1 MENEK
6 VIAELLQRIKTL
18 ESRCDRYEKRSELFE
33 EQFRQTCKDVQE
45 INFNVVT
52 ILKLNK
58 DQEILHGRIGSLKR
72 DFEEYQM
79 KDLKDYYNYK
89 RVIVNTILTL
99 IIGGLVGG
107 IITAWR
113 VFGAND

>member
-1 MENEK
+1 MD
-6 VIAELLQRIKTL
+6 
-18 ESRCDRYEKRSELFE
+18 S
-33 EQFRQTCKDVQE
+33 
-45 INFNVVT
+45 
-52 ILKLNK
+52 
-58 DQEILHGRIGSLKR
+58 IGSLKR

>member
-1 MENEK
+1 
-6 VIAELLQRIKTL
+6 
-18 ESRCDRYEKRSELFE
+18 
-33 EQFRQTCKDVQE
+33 
-45 INFNVVT
+45 
-52 ILKLNK
+52 
-58 DQEILHGRIGSLKR
+58 
-72 DFEEYQM
+72 M

-113 VFGAND
+113 AFGVND